1 MQIKM
6 KEKRKIVRKKLN
18 LKRRQKSGNNKK
30 NKFVNA
36 AAIFIVLAAL
46 CSVVSFS
53 ASDNFQR
60 FRNNNVSPGTDN
72 TSYATEEGITALDAE
87 TITEIEVSENKTT
100 AVATTTKESR
110 TASGDVIV
118 KTPKSKPQT
127 TAATKQPKATGLRE
141 KQIRNIYVTAS
152 GSKMSDEK
160 VSYLMS
166 IIEGLPN
173 NFFTWNVKHI
183 KVVDSIPGYGKNCRG
198 MSVYAE
204 NTIYINSNISSN
216 SMLRSSV
223 YHEFGHY
230 ADVSSTGFT
239 LRDCYTRHDEWRNV
253 SSAEMSRLYS
263 YYPGMSSLSDDNKN
277 MEAFAMVFDA
287 YYSGCITGEKVDI
300 KSLCPEMYNTVSNFC
315 N

>member
-1 MQIKM
+1 M
-6 KEKRKIVRKKLN
+6 RKSKKGKL
-18 LKRRQKSGNNKK
+18 LVAIAV
-30 NKFVNA
+30 FVL
-36 AAIFIVLAAL
+36 LAAL
-46 CSVVSFS
+46 CTLTVWSTS
-53 ASDNFQR
+53 AQ
-60 FRNNNVSPGTDN
+60 RNNTLPAGDYINDQTTTTVEQTTCTTEVVETTTALTTKAAVSDTTVKATNTNVAKTSKPKTNVSAKQQK
-72 TSYATEEGITALDAE
+72 S
-87 TITEIEVSENKTT
+87 T
-100 AVATTTKESR
+100 AV
-110 TASGDVIV
+110 
-118 KTPKSKPQT
+118 
-127 TAATKQPKATGLRE
+127 RE

-173 NFFTWNVKHI
+173 KFFTWNVKYI

-230 ADVSSTGFT
+230 ADASNTGFT

-287 YYSGCITGEKVDI
+287 YYTGCITGEKVDI

>member
-1 MQIKM
+1 M
-6 KEKRKIVRKKLN
+6 KKSKKGKL
-18 LKRRQKSGNNKK
+18 LVAIAV
-30 NKFVNA
+30 FVL
-36 AAIFIVLAAL
+36 LAAL
-46 CSVVSFS
+46 CTLTVWSTS
-53 ASDNFQR
+53 AQ
-60 FRNNNVSPGTDN
+60 RNNTLPAGDYINDQTNTTVEQTTCTTEVVETTTALTTKAAVSDTTVKATNINVAKTSKPKTNVSAKQQK
-72 TSYATEEGITALDAE
+72 S
-87 TITEIEVSENKTT
+87 T
-100 AVATTTKESR
+100 AV
-110 TASGDVIV
+110 
-118 KTPKSKPQT
+118 
-127 TAATKQPKATGLRE
+127 RE

-166 IIEGLPN
+166 IIGGLPN
-173 NFFTWNVKHI
+173 KFFTWNVKYI

-230 ADVSSTGFT
+230 ADASNTGFT

-287 YYSGCITGEKVDI
+287 YYTGCITGEKVDI

>member
-1 MQIKM
+1 M
-6 KEKRKIVRKKLN
+6 RKSKKGKL
-18 LKRRQKSGNNKK
+18 LVAIAV
-30 NKFVNA
+30 FVL
-36 AAIFIVLAAL
+36 LAAL
-46 CSVVSFS
+46 CTLTVWSTS
-53 ASDNFQR
+53 AQ
-60 FRNNNVSPGTDN
+60 RNNTLPAGDYINNKTNTTVEQTTCTTEVVETTTVLTTKAAVSDTTVKATNTNVAKTSKPKTNVSAKQQK
-72 TSYATEEGITALDAE
+72 S
-87 TITEIEVSENKTT
+87 T
-100 AVATTTKESR
+100 AV
-110 TASGDVIV
+110 
-118 KTPKSKPQT
+118 
-127 TAATKQPKATGLRE
+127 RE

-173 NFFTWNVKHI
+173 KFFTWNVKYI

-230 ADVSSTGFT
+230 ADASNTGFT

-287 YYSGCITGEKVDI
+287 YYTGCITGEKVDI

>member
-1 MQIKM
+1 MFFLSYIVVTNER
-6 KEKRKIVRKKLN
+6 EKNMRKSKKGKL
-18 LKRRQKSGNNKK
+18 LVAIAV
-30 NKFVNA
+30 FVL
-36 AAIFIVLAAL
+36 LAAL
-46 CSVVSFS
+46 CTLTVWSTS
-53 ASDNFQR
+53 AQ
-60 FRNNNVSPGTDN
+60 RNNTLPAGDYINDQTTTTVEQTTCTTEVVETTTALTTKAAVSDTTVKATNTNVAKTSKPKTNVSAKQQK
-72 TSYATEEGITALDAE
+72 S
-87 TITEIEVSENKTT
+87 T
-100 AVATTTKESR
+100 AV
-110 TASGDVIV
+110 
-118 KTPKSKPQT
+118 
-127 TAATKQPKATGLRE
+127 RE

-173 NFFTWNVKHI
+173 KFFTWNVKYI

-230 ADVSSTGFT
+230 ADASNTGFT

-287 YYSGCITGEKVDI
+287 YYTGCITGEKVDI

>member
-1 MQIKM
+1 MLFLSYIVVTNEREKNM
-6 KEKRKIVRKKLN
+6 RKSKKEKLLVAIAV
-18 LKRRQKSGNNKK
+18 
-30 NKFVNA
+30 FVL
-36 AAIFIVLAAL
+36 LAAL
-46 CSVVSFS
+46 CTLTVWSTSAQRNNTLPAGDYINDQTNTTVEQTTCTTEVVETTT
-53 ASDNFQR
+53 ALTTKAAVSDTTVKAT
-60 FRNNNVSPGTDN
+60 NNNVAK
-72 TSYATEEGITALDAE
+72 TSKPKTN
-87 TITEIEVSENKTT
+87 VSAKQQKST
-100 AVATTTKESR
+100 AV
-110 TASGDVIV
+110 
-118 KTPKSKPQT
+118 
-127 TAATKQPKATGLRE
+127 RE

-173 NFFTWNVKHI
+173 KFFTWNVKCI

-230 ADVSSTGFT
+230 ADASSTGFT

-287 YYSGCITGEKVDI
+287 YYTGCITGEKVDI

>member
-1 MQIKM
+1 MLFLSYIVVTNER
-6 KEKRKIVRKKLN
+6 EKNMRKSKKGKL
-18 LKRRQKSGNNKK
+18 LVAIAV
-30 NKFVNA
+30 FVL
-36 AAIFIVLAAL
+36 LAAL
-46 CSVVSFS
+46 CTLTVWSTSEQCNNTLPAGDYINNKTNTTVEQTTCTTEVVETTT
-53 ASDNFQR
+53 ALTTKAAVSDTTVKATNT
-60 FRNNNVSPGTDN
+60 NVAKTSKPKTNVSAKQQK
-72 TSYATEEGITALDAE
+72 S
-87 TITEIEVSENKTT
+87 T
-100 AVATTTKESR
+100 AV
-110 TASGDVIV
+110 
-118 KTPKSKPQT
+118 
-127 TAATKQPKATGLRE
+127 RE

-173 NFFTWNVKHI
+173 KFFTWNVKYI

-230 ADVSSTGFT
+230 ADASNTGFT

-287 YYSGCITGEKVDI
+287 YYTGCITGEKVDI

>member
-1 MQIKM
+1 M
-6 KEKRKIVRKKLN
+6 RKSKKGKL
-18 LKRRQKSGNNKK
+18 LVAIAV
-30 NKFVNA
+30 FVL
-36 AAIFIVLAAL
+36 LAAL
-46 CSVVSFS
+46 CTLTVWSTSE
-53 ASDNFQR
+53 Q
-60 FRNNNVSPGTDN
+60 RNNTLPAGDYINNKTNTTVEQTTCTTEVVETTTALTTKAAVSDTTVKATNTNVAKTSKPKTNVSAKQQK
-72 TSYATEEGITALDAE
+72 S
-87 TITEIEVSENKTT
+87 T
-100 AVATTTKESR
+100 AV
-110 TASGDVIV
+110 
-118 KTPKSKPQT
+118 
-127 TAATKQPKATGLRE
+127 RE

-173 NFFTWNVKHI
+173 KFFTWNVKYI

-230 ADVSSTGFT
+230 ADASNTGFT

-287 YYSGCITGEKVDI
+287 YYTGCITGEKVDI

>member
-1 MQIKM
+1 MSFLIFYSFLDFPDKTFLIIRLQADQF
-6 KEKRKIVRKKLN
+6 VSSHLN
-18 LKRRQKSGNNKK
+18 DESMVESPTRLHRFHADNIAHWNGLVSGE
-30 NKFVNA
+30 
-36 AAIFIVLAAL
+36 
-46 CSVVSFS
+46 
-53 ASDNFQR
+53 
-60 FRNNNVSPGTDN
+60 SPLIDDDEIHFLIPVDRLHPSESISCIQN
-72 TSYATEEGITALDAE
+72 ALDHAHNDDG
-87 TITEIEVSENKTT
+87 VSAKQHKST
-100 AVATTTKESR
+100 AV
-110 TASGDVIV
+110 
-118 KTPKSKPQT
+118 
-127 TAATKQPKATGLRE
+127 RE

-173 NFFTWNVKHI
+173 KFFTWNVKYI

-230 ADVSSTGFT
+230 ADTSNTGFT
-239 LRDCYTRHDEWRNV
+239 LRDCYTRHNEWRNV

-287 YYSGCITGEKVDI
+287 YYTGCITGEKVDI

>member
-1 MQIKM
+1 M
-6 KEKRKIVRKKLN
+6 RKSKKKL
-18 LKRRQKSGNNKK
+18 LVAIAV
-30 NKFVNA
+30 FVL
-36 AAIFIVLAAL
+36 LAAL
-46 CSVVSFS
+46 CTLTVWSTS
-53 ASDNFQR
+53 AQ
-60 FRNNNVSPGTDN
+60 RNNTLPAGDYINDQTNTTVEQTTCTTEVVETTTALTTKAAVSDTTVKATNTNVAKTSKPKTNVSAKQQK
-72 TSYATEEGITALDAE
+72 S
-87 TITEIEVSENKTT
+87 T
-100 AVATTTKESR
+100 AV
-110 TASGDVIV
+110 
-118 KTPKSKPQT
+118 
-127 TAATKQPKATGLRE
+127 RE

-173 NFFTWNVKHI
+173 NFFTWNVKCI

-230 ADVSSTGFT
+230 ADASSTGFT

-287 YYSGCITGEKVDI
+287 YYTGCITGEKVDI

>member
-1 MQIKM
+1 M
-6 KEKRKIVRKKLN
+6 RKSKK
-18 LKRRQKSGNNKK
+18 G
-30 NKFVNA
+30 KFLV
-36 AAIFIVLAAL
+36 AIAVFVLLAAL
-46 CSVVSFS
+46 CTLTVWSTS
-53 ASDNFQR
+53 AQ
-60 FRNNNVSPGTDN
+60 RNNTLPAGDYINDQTN
-72 TSYATEEGITALDAE
+72 TTVEQTTCTTEVVETTTALTTKAAVSDTTVKATNTNVAKTSKPK
-87 TITEIEVSENKTT
+87 TIVSAKQQKST
-100 AVATTTKESR
+100 AV
-110 TASGDVIV
+110 
-118 KTPKSKPQT
+118 
-127 TAATKQPKATGLRE
+127 RE

-173 NFFTWNVKHI
+173 KFFTWNVKYI

-230 ADVSSTGFT
+230 ADASSTGFT

-287 YYSGCITGEKVDI
+287 YYTGCITGEKVDI

>member
-1 MQIKM
+1 M
-6 KEKRKIVRKKLN
+6 RKSKKGKL
-18 LKRRQKSGNNKK
+18 LVAIAV
-30 NKFVNA
+30 FVL
-36 AAIFIVLAAL
+36 LAAL
-46 CSVVSFS
+46 CTLTVWSTS
-53 ASDNFQR
+53 AQ
-60 FRNNNVSPGTDN
+60 RNNTLPAGDYINNKTNTTVEQTTCTTEVVETTTVLTTKAAVSDTTVKATNTNVAKTSKPKTNVSAKQQK
-72 TSYATEEGITALDAE
+72 S
-87 TITEIEVSENKTT
+87 T
-100 AVATTTKESR
+100 AV
-110 TASGDVIV
+110 
-118 KTPKSKPQT
+118 
-127 TAATKQPKATGLRE
+127 RE

-173 NFFTWNVKHI
+173 KFFTWNVKYI

-230 ADVSSTGFT
+230 ADASNTGFT

-253 SSAEMSRLYS
+253 SSAEISRLYS

-287 YYSGCITGEKVDI
+287 YYTGCITGEKVNI

-315 N
+315 S

>member
-1 MQIKM
+1 MLFLSYIVVTNER
-6 KEKRKIVRKKLN
+6 EKNMRKSKKGKL
-18 LKRRQKSGNNKK
+18 LVAIAV
-30 NKFVNA
+30 FVL
-36 AAIFIVLAAL
+36 LAAL
-46 CSVVSFS
+46 CTLTVWSTS
-53 ASDNFQR
+53 AQ
-60 FRNNNVSPGTDN
+60 RNNTLPAGDYINNKTNTTVEQTTCTTEVVETTTALTTKAAVSDTTVKATNTNVAKTSKPKTNVSAKQQK
-72 TSYATEEGITALDAE
+72 S
-87 TITEIEVSENKTT
+87 T
-100 AVATTTKESR
+100 AV
-110 TASGDVIV
+110 
-118 KTPKSKPQT
+118 
-127 TAATKQPKATGLRE
+127 RE

-173 NFFTWNVKHI
+173 KFFTWNVKYI
-183 KVVDSIPGYGKNCRG
+183 KLVASIPGYGKNCRG
-198 MSVYAE
+198 MSVHAE

-216 SMLRSSV
+216 LMLRSSV

-230 ADVSSTGFT
+230 ADASNTGFT

-287 YYSGCITGEKVDI
+287 YYTGCITGEKVDI

>member
-1 MQIKM
+1 M
-6 KEKRKIVRKKLN
+6 RKSKKGKL
-18 LKRRQKSGNNKK
+18 LVAIAV
-30 NKFVNA
+30 FVL
-36 AAIFIVLAAL
+36 LAAL
-46 CSVVSFS
+46 CTLTVWSTSE
-53 ASDNFQR
+53 Q
-60 FRNNNVSPGTDN
+60 RNNTLPAGDYINNKTNTTVEQTTCTTEVVETTTALTTKAAVSVTTVKATNTNVAKTSKPKTNVSAKQHK
-72 TSYATEEGITALDAE
+72 S
-87 TITEIEVSENKTT
+87 T
-100 AVATTTKESR
+100 AV
-110 TASGDVIV
+110 
-118 KTPKSKPQT
+118 
-127 TAATKQPKATGLRE
+127 RE

-173 NFFTWNVKHI
+173 KFFTWNVKYI

-198 MSVYAE
+198 MSVFAE

-239 LRDCYTRHDEWRNV
+239 LRDCYTRHNEWRNV

-287 YYSGCITGEKVDI
+287 YYTGCITGEKVDI

>member
-1 MQIKM
+1 M
-6 KEKRKIVRKKLN
+6 RKSKKGKLLVAIAVFVLLAASCTLTVWSTSAQRN
-18 LKRRQKSGNNKK
+18 NTLPAGDYINNKTNTTVEQTTCTTEVVETTTALTTKAAVSDTTVKATNTNVAKTSKPKTNVSAKQQKS
-30 NKFVNA
+30 
-36 AAIFIVLAAL
+36 
-46 CSVVSFS
+46 
-53 ASDNFQR
+53 
-60 FRNNNVSPGTDN
+60 
-72 TSYATEEGITALDAE
+72 
-87 TITEIEVSENKTT
+87 T
-100 AVATTTKESR
+100 AV
-110 TASGDVIV
+110 
-118 KTPKSKPQT
+118 
-127 TAATKQPKATGLRE
+127 RE

-173 NFFTWNVKHI
+173 KFFTWNVKYI

-230 ADVSSTGFT
+230 ADASNTGFT

-287 YYSGCITGEKVDI
+287 YYTGCITGEKVDI

>member
-1 MQIKM
+1 MRKSK
-6 KEKRKIVRKKLN
+6 KEKLLVAIAV
-18 LKRRQKSGNNKK
+18 
-30 NKFVNA
+30 FVL
-36 AAIFIVLAAL
+36 LAAL
-46 CSVVSFS
+46 CTLTVWSTSAQRNNTLPAGDYINDQTNTTVEQTTCTTEVVETTT
-53 ASDNFQR
+53 ALTTKAAVSDTTVKAT
-60 FRNNNVSPGTDN
+60 NNNVAKPSKPKTN
-72 TSYATEEGITALDAE
+72 
-87 TITEIEVSENKTT
+87 VSAKQQKST
-100 AVATTTKESR
+100 AV
-110 TASGDVIV
+110 
-118 KTPKSKPQT
+118 
-127 TAATKQPKATGLRE
+127 RE

-173 NFFTWNVKHI
+173 KFFTWNVKCI

-230 ADVSSTGFT
+230 ADASSTGFT

-287 YYSGCITGEKVDI
+287 YYTGCITGEKVDI

>member
-1 MQIKM
+1 M
-6 KEKRKIVRKKLN
+6 RKSKKGKL
-18 LKRRQKSGNNKK
+18 LVAIAV
-30 NKFVNA
+30 FVL
-36 AAIFIVLAAL
+36 LAAL
-46 CSVVSFS
+46 CTLTVWSTS
-53 ASDNFQR
+53 AQ
-60 FRNNNVSPGTDN
+60 RNNTLPAGDYINDQTNTTVEQTTCTTEVVETTTALTTKAAVSDTTVKATNINVAKTSKPKTNVSAKQQK
-72 TSYATEEGITALDAE
+72 S
-87 TITEIEVSENKTT
+87 T
-100 AVATTTKESR
+100 AV
-110 TASGDVIV
+110 
-118 KTPKSKPQT
+118 
-127 TAATKQPKATGLRE
+127 RE

-173 NFFTWNVKHI
+173 KFFTWNVKCI

-230 ADVSSTGFT
+230 ADASNTGFT

-287 YYSGCITGEKVDI
+287 YYTGCITGEKVDI

>member
-1 MQIKM
+1 M
-6 KEKRKIVRKKLN
+6 RKSKKGKL
-18 LKRRQKSGNNKK
+18 LVAIAV
-30 NKFVNA
+30 FVL
-36 AAIFIVLAAL
+36 LAAL
-46 CSVVSFS
+46 CTLTVWSTS
-53 ASDNFQR
+53 AQ
-60 FRNNNVSPGTDN
+60 RNNTLPAGDYINNKTNTTVEQTTCTTEVVETTTVLTTKAAVSDTTVKATNTNVAKTSKPKTNVSAKQQK
-72 TSYATEEGITALDAE
+72 STA
-87 TITEIEVSENKTT
+87 I
-100 AVATTTKESR
+100 
-110 TASGDVIV
+110 
-118 KTPKSKPQT
+118 
-127 TAATKQPKATGLRE
+127 RE

-173 NFFTWNVKHI
+173 KFFTWNVKYI

-230 ADVSSTGFT
+230 ADASNTGFT

-287 YYSGCITGEKVDI
+287 YYTGCITGEKVNI

>member
-1 MQIKM
+1 M
-6 KEKRKIVRKKLN
+6 RKSKKGKL
-18 LKRRQKSGNNKK
+18 LVAIAV
-30 NKFVNA
+30 FVL
-36 AAIFIVLAAL
+36 LAAL
-46 CSVVSFS
+46 CTLTVWSTS
-53 ASDNFQR
+53 AQ
-60 FRNNNVSPGTDN
+60 RNNTLPAGDYINDQTNTTVEQTTCTTEVVETTTALTTKVAVSDTTVKATNTNVAKTSKPKTNVSAKQQK
-72 TSYATEEGITALDAE
+72 S
-87 TITEIEVSENKTT
+87 T
-100 AVATTTKESR
+100 AV
-110 TASGDVIV
+110 
-118 KTPKSKPQT
+118 
-127 TAATKQPKATGLRE
+127 RE

-173 NFFTWNVKHI
+173 KFFTWNVKYI

-230 ADVSSTGFT
+230 ADASSTGFT

-277 MEAFAMVFDA
+277 METFAMVFDA
-287 YYSGCITGEKVDI
+287 YYTGCITGEKVDI

>member
-1 MQIKM
+1 MLFLSYIVVTNER
-6 KEKRKIVRKKLN
+6 EKNMRKSKKGKL
-18 LKRRQKSGNNKK
+18 LVAIAV
-30 NKFVNA
+30 FVL
-36 AAIFIVLAAL
+36 LAAL
-46 CSVVSFS
+46 CTLTVWSTSE
-53 ASDNFQR
+53 Q
-60 FRNNNVSPGTDN
+60 RNNTLPAGDYINNKTNTTVEQTTCTTEVVETTTALTTKAAVSDTTVKATNTNVAKTSKPKTNVSAKQQKP
-72 TSYATEEGITALDAE
+72 
-87 TITEIEVSENKTT
+87 T
-100 AVATTTKESR
+100 AV
-110 TASGDVIV
+110 
-118 KTPKSKPQT
+118 
-127 TAATKQPKATGLRE
+127 RE

-173 NFFTWNVKHI
+173 NFFTWNVKYI

-230 ADVSSTGFT
+230 ADASNTGFT

-277 MEAFAMVFDA
+277 M
-287 YYSGCITGEKVDI
+287 
-300 KSLCPEMYNTVSNFC
+300 
-315 N
+315 

>member
-1 MQIKM
+1 M
-6 KEKRKIVRKKLN
+6 RKSKKGKL
-18 LKRRQKSGNNKK
+18 LVAIAV
-30 NKFVNA
+30 FVL
-36 AAIFIVLAAL
+36 LAAL
-46 CSVVSFS
+46 CTLTVWSTS
-53 ASDNFQR
+53 AQ
-60 FRNNNVSPGTDN
+60 RNNTLPAGDYINDQTNTTVEQTTCTTEAVETTTALTTKAAVSDTTVKATNTNVAKTSKPKTNVSAKQQK
-72 TSYATEEGITALDAE
+72 S
-87 TITEIEVSENKTT
+87 T
-100 AVATTTKESR
+100 AV
-110 TASGDVIV
+110 
-118 KTPKSKPQT
+118 
-127 TAATKQPKATGLRE
+127 RE

-173 NFFTWNVKHI
+173 KFFTWNVKYI

-230 ADVSSTGFT
+230 ADASNTGFT

-287 YYSGCITGEKVDI
+287 YYTGCITGEKVDI

>member
-1 MQIKM
+1 MRKS
-6 KEKRKIVRKKLN
+6 KKRKLLVAIAV
-18 LKRRQKSGNNKK
+18 
-30 NKFVNA
+30 FVL
-36 AAIFIVLAAL
+36 LAAL
-46 CSVVSFS
+46 CTLTVWSTS
-53 ASDNFQR
+53 AQ
-60 FRNNNVSPGTDN
+60 RNNTLPAGDYINDQTNTTVEQTTCTTEVVETTTALTTKTAVSDTTVKATNTNVAKTSKPKTNVSAKQHK
-72 TSYATEEGITALDAE
+72 S
-87 TITEIEVSENKTT
+87 T
-100 AVATTTKESR
+100 AV
-110 TASGDVIV
+110 
-118 KTPKSKPQT
+118 
-127 TAATKQPKATGLRE
+127 RE

-173 NFFTWNVKHI
+173 KFFTWNVKYI

-230 ADVSSTGFT
+230 ADTSNTGFT
-239 LRDCYTRHDEWRNV
+239 LRDCYTRHNEWRNV

-287 YYSGCITGEKVDI
+287 YYTGCITGEKVDI

>member
-1 MQIKM
+1 M
-6 KEKRKIVRKKLN
+6 RKSKKGKL
-18 LKRRQKSGNNKK
+18 LVAIAV
-30 NKFVNA
+30 FVL
-36 AAIFIVLAAL
+36 LAAL
-46 CSVVSFS
+46 CTLTVWSTS
-53 ASDNFQR
+53 AQ
-60 FRNNNVSPGTDN
+60 RNNTLPAGDYINDQTNTTVEQTTCTTEVDETTTALTTKAAVSDTTVKATNTNVAKTSKPKTNVSAKQHK
-72 TSYATEEGITALDAE
+72 S
-87 TITEIEVSENKTT
+87 T
-100 AVATTTKESR
+100 AV
-110 TASGDVIV
+110 
-118 KTPKSKPQT
+118 
-127 TAATKQPKATGLRE
+127 RE

-173 NFFTWNVKHI
+173 SFFTWKVKYI

-198 MSVYAE
+198 MSVFAE

-239 LRDCYTRHDEWRNV
+239 LRDCYTRHNEWRNV

-287 YYSGCITGEKVDI
+287 YYTGCITGEKVDI

>member
-1 MQIKM
+1 M
-6 KEKRKIVRKKLN
+6 RKSKKGKL
-18 LKRRQKSGNNKK
+18 LVAIAV
-30 NKFVNA
+30 FVL
-36 AAIFIVLAAL
+36 LAAL
-46 CSVVSFS
+46 CTLTVWSTS
-53 ASDNFQR
+53 AQ
-60 FRNNNVSPGTDN
+60 RNNTLPAGDYINDQTN
-72 TSYATEEGITALDAE
+72 TTVEQTTCTTEVVKTTTELTTKAAVAE
-87 TITEIEVSENKTT
+87 TTVKATNTNVAKTSKPKTNLSEKQHKST
-100 AVATTTKESR
+100 AV
-110 TASGDVIV
+110 
-118 KTPKSKPQT
+118 
-127 TAATKQPKATGLRE
+127 RE

-173 NFFTWNVKHI
+173 SFFTWNVKYI

-198 MSVYAE
+198 MSVFAE

-263 YYPGMSSLSDDNKN
+263 CYPGMSSLSDDNKN

-287 YYSGCITGEKVDI
+287 YYTGCITGEKVDI

>member
-1 MQIKM
+1 M
-6 KEKRKIVRKKLN
+6 L
-18 LKRRQKSGNNKK
+18 
-30 NKFVNA
+30 
-36 AAIFIVLAAL
+36 LAAL
-46 CSVVSFS
+46 CTLTVWSTS
-53 ASDNFQR
+53 AQ
-60 FRNNNVSPGTDN
+60 RNNTLPAGDYINDQTNTTVEQTTCTTEVVETTTALTTKAAVSDTTVKATNTNVAKTSKPKTNVSAKQQK
-72 TSYATEEGITALDAE
+72 S
-87 TITEIEVSENKTT
+87 T
-100 AVATTTKESR
+100 AV
-110 TASGDVIV
+110 
-118 KTPKSKPQT
+118 
-127 TAATKQPKATGLRE
+127 RE

-173 NFFTWNVKHI
+173 NFFMWNVKHI

-223 YHEFGHY
+223 YHKFGHY
-230 ADVSSTGFT
+230 ADASSTGFT
-239 LRDCYTRHDEWRNV
+239 LRDCYTRHNEWRNV

-287 YYSGCITGEKVDI
+287 YYTGCITGEKVDI

>member
-1 MQIKM
+1 MLFLSYIVVTNER
-6 KEKRKIVRKKLN
+6 EKNMRKSKKGKL
-18 LKRRQKSGNNKK
+18 LVAIAV
-30 NKFVNA
+30 FVL
-36 AAIFIVLAAL
+36 LAAL
-46 CSVVSFS
+46 CTLTVWSTS
-53 ASDNFQR
+53 AQ
-60 FRNNNVSPGTDN
+60 RNNTLPAGDCINDQTNTTVEQTTCTTEVVETTTALTTKAAVSDTTVKATNTNVAKTSKPKTNVSAKQQK
-72 TSYATEEGITALDAE
+72 S
-87 TITEIEVSENKTT
+87 T
-100 AVATTTKESR
+100 AV
-110 TASGDVIV
+110 
-118 KTPKSKPQT
+118 
-127 TAATKQPKATGLRE
+127 RE

-173 NFFTWNVKHI
+173 NFFTWNVKYI

-239 LRDCYTRHDEWRNV
+239 LRDCYTRHNEWRNV

-287 YYSGCITGEKVDI
+287 YYTGCITGEKVDI

>member
-1 MQIKM
+1 M
-6 KEKRKIVRKKLN
+6 RKSKKGKL
-18 LKRRQKSGNNKK
+18 LVAIAV
-30 NKFVNA
+30 FVL
-36 AAIFIVLAAL
+36 LAAL
-46 CSVVSFS
+46 CTLTVWSTS
-53 ASDNFQR
+53 AQ
-60 FRNNNVSPGTDN
+60 RNNTLPAGDYINDQTNTTVEQTTCTTEVVETTTALTTKAAVSDTTVKATNTNVAKTSKPKTNVSAKQQK
-72 TSYATEEGITALDAE
+72 S
-87 TITEIEVSENKTT
+87 T
-100 AVATTTKESR
+100 AV
-110 TASGDVIV
+110 
-118 KTPKSKPQT
+118 
-127 TAATKQPKATGLRE
+127 RE

-173 NFFTWNVKHI
+173 KFFTWNVKYI

-198 MSVYAE
+198 MSVFAE

-230 ADVSSTGFT
+230 ADASNTGFT
-239 LRDCYTRHDEWRNV
+239 LRDCYTRHDEWRKV

-287 YYSGCITGEKVDI
+287 YYTGCITGEKVDI

>member
-1 MQIKM
+1 M
-6 KEKRKIVRKKLN
+6 RKSKKGKL
-18 LKRRQKSGNNKK
+18 LVAIAV
-30 NKFVNA
+30 FVL
-36 AAIFIVLAAL
+36 LAAL
-46 CSVVSFS
+46 CTLTVWSTS
-53 ASDNFQR
+53 AQ
-60 FRNNNVSPGTDN
+60 RNNTLPAGDYINNKTNTTVEQTTCTTEVVETTTVLTTKAAVSDTTVKATNTNVAKTSKPKTNVSAKQQK
-72 TSYATEEGITALDAE
+72 S
-87 TITEIEVSENKTT
+87 T
-100 AVATTTKESR
+100 AV
-110 TASGDVIV
+110 
-118 KTPKSKPQT
+118 
-127 TAATKQPKATGLRE
+127 RE

-173 NFFTWNVKHI
+173 KFFTWNVKYI

-230 ADVSSTGFT
+230 ADASSTGFT

-287 YYSGCITGEKVDI
+287 YYTGCITGENVDI

>member
-1 MQIKM
+1 M
-6 KEKRKIVRKKLN
+6 RKSKKGKL
-18 LKRRQKSGNNKK
+18 LVAIAV
-30 NKFVNA
+30 FVL
-36 AAIFIVLAAL
+36 LAAL
-46 CSVVSFS
+46 CTLTVWSTS
-53 ASDNFQR
+53 AQ
-60 FRNNNVSPGTDN
+60 RNNTLPAGDYINDQTNTTVEQTTCTTEVVETTTALTTKAAVSDTTVKATNTNVAKTSKPKTNVSAKQHK
-72 TSYATEEGITALDAE
+72 S
-87 TITEIEVSENKTT
+87 T
-100 AVATTTKESR
+100 AV
-110 TASGDVIV
+110 
-118 KTPKSKPQT
+118 
-127 TAATKQPKATGLRE
+127 RE

-173 NFFTWNVKHI
+173 KFFTWNVKYI

-198 MSVYAE
+198 MSVFAE

-230 ADVSSTGFT
+230 ADVSNTGFT

-277 MEAFAMVFDA
+277 MEAFAMVLMRTTPVVLPEKKLTLKA
-287 YYSGCITGEKVDI
+287 YARRCTI
-300 KSLCPEMYNTVSNFC
+300 P
-315 N
+315 